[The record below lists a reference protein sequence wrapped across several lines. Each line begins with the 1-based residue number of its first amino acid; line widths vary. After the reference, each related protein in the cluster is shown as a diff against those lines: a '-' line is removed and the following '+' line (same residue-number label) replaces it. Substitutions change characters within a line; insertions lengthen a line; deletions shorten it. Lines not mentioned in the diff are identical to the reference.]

1 MSTLQNAKIK
11 LKVIES
17 KALHLRADGRK
28 RENVKEMET
37 KRMPDASHIVSK
49 P

>member
-1 MSTLQNAKIK
+1 M
-11 LKVIES
+11 KVIES
-17 KALHLRADGRK
+17 EALHLRADGRK
-28 RENVKEMET
+28 CEDIKEMET

>member
-1 MSTLQNAKIK
+1 LTFQNETIK

-17 KALHLRADGRK
+17 EAIHLRADERK
-28 RENVKEMET
+28 RENIEEMDR
-37 KRMPDASHIVSK
+37 KRMPDASHNVSK